1 LVSADDQR
9 VEVPV
14 HEYLG
19 AVVLEGEAANF
30 PAVAGGES
38 VIYRS
43 PEPEIEIPDVTLT
56 EHVLGGAVARGEHPA
71 FIDGGTGDV
80 TTHADYAANVDAVA
94 ALLQTRGIVKGSVVG
109 LVGPNSAE
117 WGIAYHAILRAGG
130 IVTPMSPI
138 LTAQEIGRQV
148 RDSGAGLVIDDPPT
162 LVGEAVLGA
171 QSEKVDVD
179 PEDLAVLPY
188 SSGTTGLMKGVMLTH
203 RNLVAN
209 IEQAWNSMPVGP
221 EDTLVGLLPYFHI
234 YGQTVVLNLGLSKG
248 STIVNMQR
256 FDCEELIRIVEDY
269 GVTWLH
275 VAPPVILQI
284 ATTADVEGHDLSK
297 LKLVISGAAP
307 LDADLARRAEERIG
321 APIRQGYGM
330 TELSPVSHK
339 SRLARVEETPPG
351 SIGALVP
358 NTEARLVD
366 PETGEDVPEGE
377 EGEIWIR
384 GPQVM
389 KGYLNNPQATAE
401 IFTDDGWLRTGDIG
415 RIDENGFFYIVD
427 RLKELIKYKGY
438 QVAPA
443 ELEAVLVS
451 HPQVKDAGVIGV
463 QNEEGE
469 EFPKACVVVED
480 GLEGEEL
487 MAYVAERVAPY
498 KRVREVEFV
507 EEVPKSASGKILRR
521 VLRDQHGA
529 AKAAG

>member
-1 LVSADDQR
+1 
-9 VEVPV
+9 
-14 HEYLG
+14 
-19 AVVLEGEAANF
+19 
-30 PAVAGGES
+30 

-43 PEPEIEIPDVTLT
+43 PEPDIEIPDATLT
-56 EHVLGGAVARGEHPA
+56 EHVIGGAAARGDHPA
-71 FIDGGTGDV
+71 FIDGATGEV
-80 TTHADYAANVDAVA
+80 TTYADIAAGVDAVA
-94 ALLQTRGIVKGSVVG
+94 ALLQSRGIVKGSVVG

-117 WGIAYHAILRAGG
+117 WGIAYHAILRAGA

-138 LTAQEIGRQV
+138 LTEKEIERQV
-148 RDSGAGLVIDDPPT
+148 GDSGAGLVIDDPPA
-162 LVGEAVLGA
+162 LVGEAEPGA
-171 QSEKVDVD
+171 RAVEVEVD

-209 IEQAWNSMPVGP
+209 IEQAWNSMPLGP
-221 EDTLVGLLPYFHI
+221 DDTLVGLLPYFHI
-234 YGQTVVLNLGLSKG
+234 YGQTVVLNMGLAKG

-256 FDCEELIRIVEDY
+256 FDCGELIRIIEEY

-307 LDADLARRAEERIG
+307 LDADLASRAEERIG

-339 SRLARVEETPPG
+339 SRLARVEETPRG
-351 SIGALVP
+351 SIGALIP

-366 PETGEDVPEGE
+366 PETEEDVGEGE
-377 EGEIWIR
+377 EGEIWVR

-389 KGYLNNPQATAE
+389 KGYLNNPEATAE
-401 IFTDDGWLRTGDIG
+401 IFTGDGWLRTGDIG
-415 RIDENGFFYIVD
+415 RVDENGFFYIVD

-451 HPQVKDAGVIGV
+451 HPRVMDAGVIGV
-463 QNEEGE
+463 RNEDGE
-469 EFPKACVVVED
+469 EVPKACVVVED
-480 GLEGEEL
+480 GLEGDEL
-487 MAYVAERVAPY
+487 IAYVSERVAPY

-507 EEVPKSASGKILRR
+507 DEVPKSASGKILRR
-521 VLRDQHGA
+521 LLREQHGA

>member
-1 LVSADDQR
+1 M
-9 VEVPV
+9 
-14 HEYLG
+14 
-19 AVVLEGEAANF
+19 
-30 PAVAGGES
+30 
-38 VIYRS
+38 IYRS
-43 PEPEIEIPDVTLT
+43 PEPDVEIPDVTLT
-56 EHVLGGAVARGEHPA
+56 QYVIGGAAARGDHPA
-71 FIDGGTGDV
+71 FIDSATGDA
-80 TTHADYAANVDAVA
+80 TGYADLADSIDAVA
-94 ALLQTRGIVKGSVVG
+94 ALLQSRGIVKGAVVG

-130 IVTPMSPI
+130 IVTPMNPL
-138 LTAQEIGRQV
+138 LTEKEIERQV
-148 RDSGAGLVIDDPPT
+148 RDSGAGLVIDDAPA
-162 LVGEAVLGA
+162 LVSEAEPGA
-171 QSEKVDVD
+171 TPEGVEVD
-179 PEDLAVLPY
+179 PADLAVLPY

-209 IEQAWNSMPVGP
+209 IEQAWNSMPIGP
-221 EDTLVGLLPYFHI
+221 DDTLVGLLPYFHI
-234 YGQTVVLNLGLSKG
+234 YGQTVVLNLGLAKG
-248 STIVNMQR
+248 ATIVNMQR
-256 FDCEELIRIVEDY
+256 FDCAGLIRIIEEY

-275 VAPPVILQI
+275 VAPPVILQL
-284 ATTADVEGHDLSK
+284 ATTADVEGHDFSK

-339 SRLARVEETPPG
+339 SRLARVAETPPG

-377 EGEIWIR
+377 AGEIWIR

-401 IFTDDGWLRTGDIG
+401 IFAGDGWLRTGDIG
-415 RIDENGFFYIVD
+415 RVDENGFFYIVD

-451 HPQVKDAGVIGV
+451 HPKVKDAGVIGV
-463 QNEEGE
+463 KNDQGE
-469 EFPKACVVVED
+469 EIPKACVVVDD

-487 MAYVAERVAPY
+487 MAYVAERVSPY
-498 KRVREVEFV
+498 KRIREVEFV
-507 EEVPKSASGKILRR
+507 DEVPKSASGKILRR
-521 VLRDQHGA
+521 VLRDEYGA
-529 AKAAG
+529 AKAAS